1 MALKQSAFLG
11 DEQSENEFDMELEEG
26 EEKAQFSED
35 DIAKLISAVT
45 EQAQG
50 NIDWEQI
57 SKEIFGGKFTSK

>member
-50 NIDWEQI
+50 NIDWE
-57 SKEIFGGKFTSK
+57 